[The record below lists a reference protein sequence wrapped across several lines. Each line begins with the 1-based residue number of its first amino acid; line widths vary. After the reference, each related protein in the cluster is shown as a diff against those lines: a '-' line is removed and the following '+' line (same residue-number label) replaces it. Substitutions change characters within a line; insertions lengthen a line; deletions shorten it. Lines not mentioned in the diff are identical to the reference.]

1 MIKAQKQL
9 IPPAFWRKEKAA
21 MQISKVS
28 LTLSACVLVAAL
40 NVHAQDNAA
49 QAAAR
54 AALASK
60 LFEMDASSPSP
71 TNAPAAAPAATT
83 QPAPAATPSIS
94 DAPPATTIPS
104 NEPAMAPVGGDANSK
119 PDKKAQKEAAKRAA
133 ALKAKE
139 DAAAKAQADAD
150 ARAQKI
156 AEKQAEKQ
164 HAAEVAAAE
173 KQAKLNTDA
182 AMKPPVPVTV
192 TMPDMAAPPPPISA
206 AKQQQLADLLVKYQ
220 ADQITPDEYQKQ
232 RADIMAQP

>member
-1 MIKAQKQL
+1 MQKQL
-9 IPPAFWRKEKAA
+9 IPAKIWRKEKAA
-21 MQISKVS
+21 MQIFKVS
-28 LTLSACVLVAAL
+28 LLSCACLLAVAL

-54 AALASK
+54 AALAAK

-71 TNAPAAAPAATT
+71 TNNPATKA
-83 QPAPAATPSIS
+83 QPAPAPKAPIA
-94 DAPPATTIPS
+94 DAPPATTVPAH
-104 NEPAMAPVGGDANSK
+104 EPVMIPVGGGTNSK
-119 PDKKAQKEAAKRAA
+119 ADQQAKKDAAKQAA

-139 DAAAKAQADAD
+139 DAAAKAQAKADAD
-150 ARAQKI
+150 KAAADAKAQKL

-182 AMKPPVPVTV
+182 AMKPPAPAAV

-206 AKQQQLADLLVKYQ
+206 AKQQQLADLLAKYQ

>member
-9 IPPAFWRKEKAA
+9 IPAAIWRKEKAA
-21 MQISKVS
+21 MQIFKV
-28 LTLSACVLVAAL
+28 TLLFCACVLAAAP

-60 LFEMDASSPSP
+60 LFEMDAGTPAP
-71 TNAPAAAPAATT
+71 TNSPAAT
-83 QPAPAATPSIS
+83 AAAKSTI
-94 DAPPATTIPS
+94 DDMPPAKTVPS
-104 NEPAMAPVGGDANSK
+104 NEPVMVPVGGDSK
-119 PDKKAQKEAAKRAA
+119 PQNVSAKQAA

-139 DAAAKAQADAD
+139 DAAAKAQAKADAD
-150 ARAQKI
+150 KAAADAK
-156 AEKQAEKQ
+156 AKKLADKEAAKQ

-182 AMKPPVPVTV
+182 AMKPPAPVPV
-192 TMPDMAAPPPPISA
+192 TMPDMVAPPPPISA

-220 ADQITPDEYQKQ
+220 TDQITPDEYQKQ